1 MKNETLI
8 KLALIFGGGFG
19 LFMLL
24 KPKIGDS
31 VKSSAAPKET
41 KSFDNSTPTPKKED
55 VKIVTQAYKEAV
67 KNGES
72 ASRLT
77 ELNKELMKEFGMRC
91 FVEKSGEV
99 IACDVKGNPI
109 N

>member
-31 VKSSAAPKET
+31 VKDTSTPKET
-41 KSFDNSTPTPKKED
+41 KSFDSTPTPKKED

-67 KNGES
+67 KSGES

-91 FVEKSGEV
+91 YVEKSGEV

>member
-24 KPKIGDS
+24 KPKIGDKLPTS
-31 VKSSAAPKET
+31 KPIET
-41 KSFDNSTPTPKKED
+41 KSFDSGTPTPKKED

-67 KNGES
+67 KSGES

-91 FVEKSGEV
+91 YVEKSGEV
-99 IACDVKGNPI
+99 IACDVKGNAI